1 MNIGVHVSFLIKFCP
16 AISPR
21 VGFLD
26 HMVTLFLMFW
36 GTSILFPTLAIPI
49 YIPTNSVGGSPF
61 STPSLALVM
70 CRFFLM
76 KIILTDIRW
85 YLIVVLIFISL
96 IIIDVHEFVGNLFVF
111 IGEMFRSSAKFL
123 IDFFLIL
130 SCMSFLCILEIN
142 PLSVASSANIF
153 SYSEGCA
160 FILFMI
166 SFAVQKDLKF
176 N

>member
-1 MNIGVHVSFLIKFCP
+1 MAVSAYFE
-16 AISPR
+16 
-21 VGFLD
+21 
-26 HMVTLFLMFW
+26 
-36 GTSILFPTLAIPI
+36 
-49 YIPTNSVGGSPF
+49 TNSVGGFSFLHILF
-61 STPSLALVM
+61 STYCFVD
-70 CRFFLM
+70 FLM
-76 KIILTDIRW
+76 MAILIGVRW

>member
-1 MNIGVHVSFLIKFCP
+1 MPKSGTAFRFLRNLHTILHNSCINLNFPQQCGRVPFSPHPLQHLLFVDFLMMAILIGV
-16 AISPR
+16 
-21 VGFLD
+21 
-26 HMVTLFLMFW
+26 
-36 GTSILFPTLAIPI
+36 
-49 YIPTNSVGGSPF
+49 
-61 STPSLALVM
+61 
-70 CRFFLM
+70 
-76 KIILTDIRW
+76 RW

-111 IGEMFRSSAKFL
+111 IGEMFSSSAKFL